1 MKQFYLIVLSILI
14 FNFSFASPITGT
26 TNNGPWKNA
35 TTWDKNRKPQNG
47 DTVIIPAGKI
57 IIVNSWEVLN
67 NVFIKVYGTLRF
79 AGIFTALDL
88 NSASKVAVYNG
99 GTIQATIDYLQYITI
114 GNNTVFMAGQVT
126 GPQIASSATGN
137 GFSGFNPLPV
147 KFVGFTVTRKS
158 NDVLVQWSTSQEV
171 NADMFTVERS
181 VDGVNWT
188 TIAYVAA
195 IGNSSAIN
203 NYSFTDKNLNA
214 KTIYYRVKETDFDGS
229 FVYTD
234 IKSIKAEA
242 VTSSIGIASVQNKV
256 LLQFPKEI
264 KGTVTVRFVS
274 LNGQVVDQQTIN
286 NPVGQVVLNSK
297 VTGNYIISL
306 SNGSDVNTAKQ
317 VVL

>member
-1 MKQFYLIVLSILI
+1 MKQLYLIVLSILI

-26 TNNGPWKNA
+26 TNNGTWKNA

-126 GPQIASSATGN
+126 GPQIASSSTGN